1 MISFSIN
8 AFVDVPQAHLAYE
21 AAQGRTRR
29 RFWQADVQL
38 GTHTL
43 TPSQLVRS
51 ELLIPLLQGLFASA
65 EQQRLGVALSH
76 YHAALRDWTPAGQP
90 LALMHLYPALEALG
104 GAVERAERTRLT
116 LASKEDHAQYR
127 GIDVAKSNW
136 REVLLGCVRR
146 DLICKGDQTTYS
158 TARKTSNGLEHG
170 FMDMPSIRAA
180 AEQVTPKLFGYVRDG
195 VLDLLNLETDVRDRL
210 GKMPVLD
217 GTPFHMAM
225 KGHLTGE
232 VADPDQ
238 LDFPGDPIQGGTGS
252 SRWTICPTA
261 RMAGSP
267 SRRATR
273 TPCAS
278 LPLCSS
284 RPWKPLWPSALTIRR
299 SWRRLPLWFTTTLR
313 WRRSRAS
320 AEWRPATMLE
330 VGEHGGSAARSRHLR
345 RGRATPGTGTWPS
358 ARGKKKGE
366 QQQRAT
372 AGSSLRKEGQQGGC
386 PLTSELSAVP
396 RSADRS
402 DVTDRGSSCDKR
414 DVSTG

>member
-1 MISFSIN
+1 M
-8 AFVDVPQAHLAYE
+8 
-21 AAQGRTRR
+21 
-29 RFWQADVQL
+29 QL

-51 ELLIPLLQGLFASA
+51 ELLIPLLQGLIASA

-116 LASKEDHAQYR
+116 LASKEDYAQYR

-217 GTPFHMAM
+217 VTPFHMAM

-238 LDFPGDPIQGGTGS
+238 LDFPGDPY
-252 SRWTICPTA
+252 P
-261 RMAGSP
+261 RMDGQ
-267 SRRATR
+267 
-273 TPCAS
+273 
-278 LPLCSS
+278 
-284 RPWKPLWPSALTIRR
+284 LT
-299 SWRRLPLWFTTTLR
+299 LDD
-313 WRRSRAS
+313 
-320 AEWRPATMLE
+320 
-330 VGEHGGSAARSRHLR
+330 
-345 RGRATPGTGTWPS
+345 
-358 ARGKKKGE
+358 
-366 QQQRAT
+366 
-372 AGSSLRKEGQQGGC
+372 
-386 PLTSELSAVP
+386 LSY
-396 RSADRS
+396 SADGRLS
-402 DVTDRGSSCDKR
+402 ISPRHTYTVRIAPAVQFTPMETALAVGLNDPAKLEAIAPVVHDDPSLATEQSFGG
-414 DVSTG
+414 VETGDDA